1 VIARDFASS
10 DDLRS
15 MQRLVQERW
24 ATASPTDAHH
34 VGGLAWNHAHIAN
47 RDAEMKRRLWMDGE
61 RVVAWGWA
69 YLPGELEWSTAP
81 GCEEVLREVLAW
93 FEDVAQG
100 DRLETSVLRDDAIGA
115 DLLSSMGYE
124 EDPSAPFF
132 SYMMRDL
139 DTIVPPSLPRGFRLR
154 TATDADVDRRVDL
167 HRAAWE
173 GTRFSA
179 ESYREVRDTWPYR
192 ETLDCVVE
200 APDGALASSVIAWLD
215 PENRVGEFEPVDT
228 HPAYRRLG
236 LARAVNLFA
245 LERLRDAGATRTLV
259 LCRGDAQYPI
269 PKLLYASAGFAEI
282 SRSRVF
288 SRQRR

>member
-1 VIARDFASS
+1 
-10 DDLRS
+10 
-15 MQRLVQERW
+15 MQEQW
-24 ATASPTDAHH
+24 ATAPPVVANH
-34 VGGLAWNHAHIAN
+34 VGGLAWNHAHIAG
-47 RDAEMKRRLWMDGE
+47 RDAEMKRRLWSDGE
-61 RVVAWGWA
+61 RVVAWGWV
-69 YLPGELEWSTAP
+69 YLPGELEWATAP
-81 GCEEVLREVLAW
+81 GCEEVLREVVAW

-100 DRLETSVLRDDAIGA
+100 DRLETSVLRDDATCA
-115 DLLSSMGYE
+115 DLLSSMGYQ

-139 DTIVPPSLPRGFRLR
+139 DTIEPPTLPTGFRLR
-154 TATDADVDRRVDL
+154 TTTEADVDRRVDL

-179 ESYREVRDTWPYR
+179 ESYRAVRGTWPYR

-200 APDGALASSVIAWLD
+200 SPDGTLASSVIAWLD

-228 HPAYRRLG
+228 HRAYRRLG

-245 LERLRDAGATRTLV
+245 LERLRDAGAERTLV
-259 LCRGDAQYPI
+259 LCRGDAGYPI
-269 PKLLYASAGFAEI
+269 PKLLYTSVGFAEV

-288 SRQRR
+288 SRRRQPQA